1 MQDGGC
7 STVSVCIRLLAGCH
21 FCLHLYRISVWKVK
35 MKMNDLSKERKLT
48 TAGGSRRPGSHWFL
62 ASSEALVVGLTFY
75 NSMDPQRTEQNQAI
89 LDLLSC
95 TQWVFDQ
102 FSVVT
107 SLMIAYSFLETPFK
121 GQKRNPDMDLGDEV
135 NAPWQET
142 NCWPGW
148 DKFAWNSWLHYFE
161 RNSWQ
166 HYWRKKRRSSLHLE
180 YFQQSACRQSF
191 DGLEN

>member
-1 MQDGGC
+1 
-7 STVSVCIRLLAGCH
+7 
-21 FCLHLYRISVWKVK
+21 
-35 MKMNDLSKERKLT
+35 
-48 TAGGSRRPGSHWFL
+48 
-62 ASSEALVVGLTFY
+62 
-75 NSMDPQRTEQNQAI
+75 MDPQRTEQNQAI

-142 NCWPGW
+142 NCWPG
-148 DKFAWNSWLHYFE
+148 
-161 RNSWQ
+161 
-166 HYWRKKRRSSLHLE
+166 
-180 YFQQSACRQSF
+180 
-191 DGLEN
+191 